1 MEESDDIYNPVEPNY
16 YNYKALDSLD
26 TNIDEYLRENM
37 VSTVEI
43 CSFEIENSGKDPFIK
58 YLFEKD
64 LFINSMVF
72 PSEPLDYKDLS
83 SEGLIM
89 FTKIKLFS
97 LLGLIDNNEY
107 NSKIVFKGFYL
118 FNDSV
123 KIFYDLTECK
133 LNLDDIYI
141 SSPLR
146 FCLIDEI
153 MNHKHILNYGFEE
166 DVTSFFENNKE
177 FCCLRDKS
185 NVIYEIPSLVFAGSV
200 GSMLYFTNVFG
211 VSCKDKNSILGPY
224 YYFTDFKNAVREG
237 CWSSEN
243 KFEIKN
249 GKLITDNEYGRYK
262 TSGVIRFALFLGKI
276 KTIENLQHDEN
287 DMSLIK
293 KERLNDTTL
302 NQNMEMLTMRISDH
316 DGKWTEKYDSVFIGD
331 IELDNGEHLKNTPI
345 YVVKNYNQQ
354 IPLSYHYI
362 NKSTLKEKYNPNSC
376 YLIV

>member
-1 MEESDDIYNPVEPNY
+1 MEESDGIYNPVEPNY

-26 TNIDEYLRENM
+26 TNIDDYLRENM
-37 VSTVEI
+37 VSNIEI

-58 YLFEKD
+58 YLFEKNLLID
-64 LFINSMVF
+64 RMVF
-72 PSEPLDYKDLS
+72 PSESLDYKDLS

-97 LLGLIDNNEY
+97 LLGLVDYNDY
-107 NSKIVFKGFYL
+107 NSKIIFKGFYVL
-118 FNDSV
+118 NDSI

-133 LNLDDIYI
+133 LNLNDIYI
-141 SSPLR
+141 SSPLW

-153 MNHKHILNYGFEE
+153 INHKHIFNCPFDE
-166 DVTSFFENNKE
+166 DVTSFFENNHE
-177 FCCLRDKS
+177 FCFLRDKS
-185 NVIYEIPSLVFAGSV
+185 NIVYEIPSLVYTGNV
-200 GSMLYFTNVFG
+200 GSMLHFIHVFG

-237 CWSSEN
+237 CWNSEN
-243 KFEIKN
+243 KPEIKN
-249 GKLITDNEYGRYK
+249 GKLITDNEYGRYN
-262 TSGVIRFALFLGKI
+262 TGGVIRFALFLGKI
-276 KTIENLQHDEN
+276 KTITNLQHDEN

-316 DGKWTEKYDSVFIGD
+316 DGKWSEKYESVFIGD

-362 NKSTLKEKYNPNSC
+362 NKLTLKEKYDPTRC
-376 YLIV
+376 YLIM